1 MGSQPPTQSLKE
13 ELAGWLKQP
22 WVPVPGGCRS
32 QASGSELT
40 DGNLDAA
47 NALLPGG
54 SRRVKLAQ
62 GTIFFSKK
70 NPFFPH
76 RVSSFLKPASLLSP
90 RKSAHNYKAGKER
103 FLEIFICS

>member
-13 ELAGWLKQP
+13 ELAGLKQP
-22 WVPVPGGCRS
+22 PVPVLGVCWS

-40 DGNLDAA
+40 DGNLDAE
-47 NALLPGG
+47 NPLLPGG

-62 GTIFFSKK
+62 GTIIFPRRK
-70 NPFFPH
+70 PFFPH